1 MGDYFFLIIAV
12 PVIGFLGLLMWAA
25 QRGRPVA
32 GPGGTLVFR
41 HSLLLRGFSLLMAF
55 GIPIGIT
62 VLMFFN
68 PPKNESDV
76 GAIIGLYALFG
87 LLSAP
92 LLWESMRFALTVTP
106 AGLDCRSPWRGRRF
120 LPWEDVKEV
129 SYNAT
134 NSWFVIRARDGWK
147 FRPSILVPGL
157 AKFLEECEKRLPL
170 SALANAEEGYRR
182 VRRPF
187 PRADEP
193 ELPDRATQAQSALE
207 QWKQRHTPRE

>member
-1 MGDYFFLIIAV
+1 MGDYFFLIVAV

-25 QRGRPVA
+25 QRGRPVE

-41 HSLLLRGFSLLMAF
+41 HGLLLRGFAMVMAF
-55 GIPIGIT
+55 GIPLGIT
-62 VLMFFN
+62 ILVLFN
-68 PPKNESDV
+68 PPKKEGDLT
-76 GAIIGLYALFG
+76 AIVCLYALFG
-87 LLSAP
+87 VLSAP
-92 LLWESMRFALTVTP
+92 LLWEAMRFSLTVSP
-106 AGLDCRSPWRGRRF
+106 EGLDCRSPWRGHRF
-120 LPWEDVKEV
+120 LPWEEVKEV

-157 AKFLEECEKRLPL
+157 AKFLEACERRLPL

-187 PRADEP
+187 PREEIEA
-193 ELPDRATQAQSALE
+193 PDSVSQAQVALD
-207 QWKQRHTPRE
+207 QWKRRNAPRE